1 MMKLRIPQATAT
13 GYIEVEEWGV
23 FDYSYP
29 NSKNRRG
36 RVQGGGEICPTIT
49 CTGEIFRFEP
59 I

>member
-1 MMKLRIPQATAT
+1 MTKLRIPQATAT

-29 NSKNRRG
+29 ESKTRRG
-36 RVQGGGEICPTIT
+36 RVQEGGRITPTIT
-49 CTGEIFRFEP
+49 CTGEILRFEP